1 LLDFRR
7 VNSFTVS
14 WPVVLLAALVLLVIG
29 VLVAWGVRALE
40 RENRAEQLGERI
52 QQEVGEAL
60 AREPSLAGSAVLPV
74 ASLPLAGPP
83 TLTLTGSVPS
93 AAARERA
100 LAVAARELERLR
112 PDIQVVDRLD
122 EVRVADRRRA

>member
-1 LLDFRR
+1 
-7 VNSFTVS
+7 
-14 WPVVLLAALVLLVIG
+14 VIG